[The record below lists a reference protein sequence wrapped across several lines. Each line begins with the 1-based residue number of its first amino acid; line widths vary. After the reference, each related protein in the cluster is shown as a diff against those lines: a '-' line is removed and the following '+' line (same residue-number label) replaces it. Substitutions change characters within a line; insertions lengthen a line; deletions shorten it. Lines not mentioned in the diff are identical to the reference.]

1 LRTCSTMV
9 LNTITPGICVSRCGP
24 MTSRLLRFAERRR
37 RAISKPYGRAPAG
50 NRAGQL
56 TRRQA
61 VALAGK
67 LYRAWVSSEGKERTT
82 AVILTPRG
90 FVMYRSGLDG
100 DEDEALILSV
110 SERLQATRNSG
121 DAADLEP
128 ILGLIVNRLLLAQG
142 IAEVDAPSRAM
153 LLAAFAD
160 ALRCFLD
167 PSPQCRWRLRLRSQ
181 IRTAPGG
188 ASSREQDRRP
198 PALPTAKVS
207 LSRTAQMPHRTTPC
221 IGLVANTPV
230 QPAARAPGRA
240 KDQLGC
246 IWLWRC
252 NSFLPDGLSKRAAI
266 GHRAFN
272 GDVAERLKALVC

>member
-1 LRTCSTMV
+1 MLFRLVRPMKRSGSAIPQFVQRIPADLRGRV
-9 LNTITPGICVSRCGP
+9 AGLKLAIPPGDDNFHHVVISDNARD
-24 MTSRLLRFAERRR
+24 LRFSLQPRDFAT
-37 RAISKPYGRAPAG
+37 AKI
-50 NRAGQL
+50 
-56 TRRQA
+56 RQA

-90 FVMYRSGLDG
+90 FVMDRSGLDG
-100 DEDEALILSV
+100 DEDEALFLSV
-110 SERLQATRNSG
+110 SERLQATQNSG

-230 QPAARAPGRA
+230 KPAARAPGR
-240 KDQLGC
+240 GERPT
-246 IWLWRC
+246 WLHLVVEVQFFPPGRLVKARG
-252 NSFLPDGLSKRAAI
+252 NRA
-266 GHRAFN
+266 
-272 GDVAERLKALVC
+272 

>member
-1 LRTCSTMV
+1 MLFRLVRPMKRSGSAIPQFVQRIPADLRGRV
-9 LNTITPGICVSRCGP
+9 AGLKLAIPPGDDNFHHVVISDNARD
-24 MTSRLLRFAERRR
+24 LRFSLQPRDFAT
-37 RAISKPYGRAPAG
+37 AKI
-50 NRAGQL
+50 
-56 TRRQA
+56 RQA

-90 FVMYRSGLDG
+90 FVMDRSGLDG
-100 DEDEALILSV
+100 DEDEALFLSV
-110 SERLQATRNSG
+110 SERLQATQNSG

-128 ILGLIVNRLLLAQG
+128 ILG
-142 IAEVDAPSRAM
+142 
-153 LLAAFAD
+153 
-160 ALRCFLD
+160 
-167 PSPQCRWRLRLRSQ
+167 
-181 IRTAPGG
+181 
-188 ASSREQDRRP
+188 RP
-198 PALPTAKVS
+198 PARQA
-207 LSRTAQMPHRTTPC
+207 
-221 IGLVANTPV
+221 G
-230 QPAARAPGRA
+230 A